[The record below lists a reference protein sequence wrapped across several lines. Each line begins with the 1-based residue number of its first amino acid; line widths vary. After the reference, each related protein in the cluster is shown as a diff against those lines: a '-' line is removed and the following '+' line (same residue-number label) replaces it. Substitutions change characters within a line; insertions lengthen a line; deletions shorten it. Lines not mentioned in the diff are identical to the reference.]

1 MHAVVEEIIK
11 QLEPYKPEKIILFGS
26 YAHGEPHGDSD
37 VDLLVIKRTKE
48 PFIER
53 QVKVQSLLRS
63 TTPVDAF
70 VFTPEEFEQAKS
82 KSILIQEAMEKGKVI
97 YG

>member
-1 MHAVVEEIIK
+1 MHPVVKEIVK

-26 YAHGEPHGDSD
+26 YASGKPHEESD

-48 PFIER
+48 PFLER
-53 QVKVQSLLRS
+53 QVKVQLLLRS

-70 VFTPEEFEQAKS
+70 VFTPKEFEQARS
-82 KSILIQEAMEKGKVI
+82 KSILIQEAMEKGKLI